1 MALDALARD
10 FGTRRRFR
18 FLLWTFGPAPDRDEV
33 HLVYCEGED
42 EDGTPCGADSGEHAD
57 RETAE
62 LWPFEHAAER
72 PEHRS
77 YGHLAY
83 RPMVTVPREEPT

>member
-1 MALDALARD
+1 M
-10 FGTRRRFR
+10 
-18 FLLWTFGPAPDRDEV
+18 V
-33 HLVYCEGED
+33 HREGEE
-42 EDGTPCGADSGEHAD
+42 EDGIPCGADSGEQID

-62 LWPFEHAAER
+62 LWPFEHTAEH